1 MKAQLKLKKWHYLA
15 LVAIVGLGWMI
26 LTAPSAQSDSP
37 VVEAAAPKNHAVFAA
52 NSADEHIDT
61 LQLERLKR
69 SRENADKVNLFPAK
83 SWYVAP
89 PPPPPAP
96 PPAPTAPPLPFAYMG
111 KQQDANGKV
120 TYFLSQGDRVR
131 LVSMGEILDSTYSVD
146 SIANGQMQL
155 TYIPMQIK
163 QYLSTGETP

>member
-1 MKAQLKLKKWHYLA
+1 MKPQLRLKKWHYLA
-15 LVAIVGLGWMI
+15 AVTIAVLGWI
-26 LTAPSAQSDSP
+26 VFTAPTAQSGSQ
-37 VVEAAAPKNHAVFAA
+37 VVEAAAPKTHAEYAA
-52 NSADEHIDT
+52 NSTDEHIDS

-131 LVSMGEILDSTYSVD
+131 LVTMGEILDSTYSVD

-155 TYIPMQIK
+155 TYIPMQLK